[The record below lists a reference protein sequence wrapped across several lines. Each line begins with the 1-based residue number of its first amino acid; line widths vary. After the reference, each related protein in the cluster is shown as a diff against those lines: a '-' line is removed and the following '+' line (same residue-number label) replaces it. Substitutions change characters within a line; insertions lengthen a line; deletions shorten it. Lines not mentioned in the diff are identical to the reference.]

1 MKSRL
6 ISDSVISEIQ
16 LKTDIVELISSYTSL
31 KKVGNTFKACCPFH
45 QEKTPSFV
53 VNQDRQFYH
62 CFGCGKGGNAF
73 TFIREKEGLDF
84 VGAVHFLADRCG
96 IVIETVKDDGSS
108 KSGNASIREK
118 LFAIQN
124 NISEWFMGNLT
135 KQTGRDGDN
144 YLKSRNISREIIEL
158 YKIGFTPD
166 SFDSA
171 VSYLKTLNYSDEEI
185 IESGIGLKK
194 EGTNK
199 LFDRFRNR
207 VMFSISDE
215 RGRIVGFSGR
225 AITKEFFGGKY
236 VNSPETPIFKKGFV
250 LYGLNI
256 ARPAIKEKEFV
267 ILCEGQI
274 DVISMYKAGYKNAVA
289 PQGTAFTEDQA
300 RMLKRYTDCVYIC
313 FDGDEAGIK
322 ATSRA
327 VEILLGLD
335 FYINVISLPK
345 GEDPDSMFEKY
356 GANEI
361 EKYVSASKNFFDY
374 MISIYSNRHNLNS
387 PEGKSAIAR
396 EAVIL
401 LSKIKN
407 NITRASFAAHLSN
420 LLSINDK
427 TLFKE
432 IDFIIRNGEKK
443 HEHQVLNESSIKVEE
458 DADSL
463 ILDAQAT
470 LLELVIAD
478 KSIGRRLSNELSAD
492 MIGNGTIGEALNSAI
507 GMVLNDEWEN
517 INMFLLALFEQS
529 GNSRLGRLLAE
540 TSPVFNSNNS
550 EKLEKAYS
558 DCLKTIKILRY
569 KEDISRL
576 MQALRDSNQNKDEL
590 LKKISDIQKQIM
602 IFHQR

>member
-16 LKTDIVELISSYTSL
+16 HKTDIVELISSYVTL

-62 CFGCGKGGNAF
+62 CFGCGKGGNIIG
-73 TFIREKEGLDF
+73 FIREKEGLDF

-96 IVIETVKDDGSS
+96 VIIETTQNDGSS
-108 KSGNASIREK
+108 RLENTSVREK
-118 LFAIQN
+118 LFAIHN
-124 NISEWFMGNLT
+124 NISEWFIGNLT
-135 KQTGRDGDN
+135 KQSGLAGDN
-144 YLKSRNISREIIEL
+144 YLKTRNISKEIIEL

-166 SFDSA
+166 TFDSA
-171 VSYLKTLNYSDEEI
+171 VLYLKKLNYSDEEI

-194 EGTNK
+194 DGTNK

-207 VMFSISDE
+207 IMFSISDE
-215 RGRIVGFSGR
+215 RGRIIGFSGR
-225 AITKEFFGGKY
+225 AVTKEFFGGKY
-236 VNSPETPIFKKGFV
+236 VNSPETPIFKKSFV

-256 ARPAIKEKEFV
+256 AKLGIKEKGFA

-289 PQGTAFTEDQA
+289 PQGTAFTEEQA

-322 ATSRA
+322 ATLRS
-327 VEILLGLD
+327 VEILLGFD
-335 FYINVISLPK
+335 FHINVIALPK
-345 GEDPDSMFEKY
+345 GEDPDSIFEKY
-356 GANEI
+356 GAAEI
-361 EKYVSASKNFFDY
+361 EKYINASKSFFDY
-374 MISIYSNRHNLNS
+374 LISTYSTKHNIDS

-396 EAVIL
+396 ETIVL

-407 NITRASFAAHLSN
+407 NITRASFAGHLSH
-420 LLSINDK
+420 LLGINYK
-427 TLFKE
+427 IILKE
-432 IDFIIRNGEKK
+432 IDYLVRNSDRKYET
-443 HEHQVLNESSIKVEE
+443 QVQTENLLKIEE
-458 DADSL
+458 DNNPL
-463 ILDAQAT
+463 ISDAQAT

-478 KSIGRRLSNELSAD
+478 KSIGKRLSNELPPN
-492 MIGNGTIGEALNSAI
+492 MIGNGIIGDALNSAI

-517 INMFLLALFEQS
+517 INTFLVTLFEENK
-529 GNSRLGRLLAE
+529 NSRLGKLLAE
-540 TSPVFNSNNS
+540 SAFSFDLKNS

-558 DCLKTIKILRY
+558 DCVKTIKILRH
-569 KEDISRL
+569 KENLSKL
-576 MQALRDSNQNKDEL
+576 MQSFREPNTNKDEL
-590 LKKISDIQKQIM
+590 LQKISDIQKEIM
-602 IFHQR
+602 NFHQR